1 MKTQKNIST
10 ASLIEKLY
18 MNDDATIEPIQ
29 YKDFQEL
36 DNALHDM
43 LLLMACAISEDA
55 NKTSIAYDEL
65 DEAMS
70 KRDGCIHIDGYIKG
84 FTMAIKLMGVDE

>member
-1 MKTQKNIST
+1 MRRTEKLPP

-43 LLLMACAISEDA
+43 LRLMAFAISEDIE
-55 NKTSIAYDEL
+55 KGRIAYGEL

-70 KRDGCIHIDGYIKG
+70 ERDGYIHIDGYIKG
-84 FTMAIKLMGVDE
+84 FKMAIKLMGVDE